1 MEKFLMMKKEAIT
14 QLAIL
19 AECNVENS
27 QQGVCDAVACV
38 FEHGSYRDGAK
49 ALMIAS
55 QWMWADCEERYH
67 ANNEQ

>member
-1 MEKFLMMKKEAIT
+1 MKFDEIKKESLT

-19 AECNVENS
+19 AEMNIDNTEH
-27 QQGVCDAVACV
+27 GVCDAIAHV

-55 QWMWADCEERYH
+55 HWLWAHHEEAYH
-67 ANNEQ
+67 AESGK